1 MNLSFYRLSDLLSE
15 GDDAYLRLL
24 LSSFRC
30 TSNPDAESFL
40 KNTAI
45 IHEKNGISRT
55 YILIEDDNLGI
66 DPVIKGFF
74 TLAIKC
80 LVVNKQ
86 HSIPDDIF
94 AQMNVNRGIAQAYL
108 LGQLAKTDGMEKGI
122 GKKMIK
128 RALDIFATGNEMFG
142 CRVVRLDCKDQL
154 IDYYESCGFT
164 YADKSHNGALNQM
177 ITII

>member
-1 MNLSFYRLSDLLSE
+1 MNLSFYRLNDLLFE
-15 GDDAYLRLL
+15 GDGAYLRVL

-30 TSNPDAESFL
+30 SSNPDAESFL

-45 IHEKNGISRT
+45 THEKNGISRT
-55 YILIEDDNLGI
+55 YVLLEGDDFGN
-66 DPVIKGFF
+66 DPFIKGFF
-74 TLAIKC
+74 TLAVKC
-80 LVVNKQ
+80 LTVNKQ
-86 HSIPDDIF
+86 HSIPDKIY

-108 LGQLAKTDGMEKGI
+108 LGQLAKTDGAEKGF
-122 GKKMIK
+122 GKEMIE
-128 RALDIFATGNEMFG
+128 RALDIFARGNKMFG